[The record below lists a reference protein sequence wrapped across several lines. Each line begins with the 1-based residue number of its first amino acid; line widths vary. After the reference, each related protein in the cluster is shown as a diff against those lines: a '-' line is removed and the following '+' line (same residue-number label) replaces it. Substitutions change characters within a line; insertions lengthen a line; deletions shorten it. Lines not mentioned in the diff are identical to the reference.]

1 MKALGWEKK
10 APILYK
16 EITITIVLVNTS
28 TKDRNYSNLSTQSHS
43 TKVDC
48 QNSKVRYHNQSF
60 IDVISIGIIP

>member
-43 TKVDC
+43 TKADF